1 MSTILECKNLSK
13 KYGRKQALDNIT
25 LSLESGKIIGLLGPN
40 GSGKTTLIKLINGL
54 LAPTGGKLFINGNT
68 PGVESKKIVSY
79 LPERTYLD
87 ETQKVSEAITLFE
100 DFYKDFDRSRAIS
113 MLEKLNIDS
122 NARIKTL
129 SKGTKEK
136 VQLILVMS
144 RRAKLYCLDEPIAGV
159 DPAARDYIL
168 STIINNYEPDS
179 TIIGTLTMLLIF
191 ALVIVISSIAIFTYI
206 YSGYHF
212 YKNVFT
218 DQGYLTNT
226 LPVTPSQLLLSK
238 ELAALLWLLIDVVVI
253 SISIFILVGSTELFS
268 NFSIFWRTLMRY
280 ASQTPLFTTLVIIAL
295 VLAPFLLIGILFFS
309 ITLGNLASSHKVL
322 ASIGA
327 YVGIYVVQQIFGLIQ
342 LVVWGYF
349 GSTTI
354 MRVNIYS
361 NNYSFGTFLN
371 PILITGL
378 IFNII
383 LIAVCWMGSKYI
395 MTKRLNLQ

>member
-100 DFYKDFDRSRAIS
+100 DFYEDFDRSRAIS

-129 SKGTKEK
+129 SKGT
-136 VQLILVMS
+136 MS

-179 TIIGTLTMLLIF
+179 TILISTHLISDVENILDEVVF
-191 ALVIVISSIAIFTYI
+191 IKNGHIVL
-206 YSGYHF
+206 
-212 YKNVFT
+212 KNDVEDIRFNQGKSVDVLFREVF
-218 DQGYLTNT
+218 
-226 LPVTPSQLLLSK
+226 K
-238 ELAALLWLLIDVVVI
+238 
-253 SISIFILVGSTELFS
+253 
-268 NFSIFWRTLMRY
+268 
-280 ASQTPLFTTLVIIAL
+280 
-295 VLAPFLLIGILFFS
+295 
-309 ITLGNLASSHKVL
+309 
-322 ASIGA
+322 
-327 YVGIYVVQQIFGLIQ
+327 
-342 LVVWGYF
+342 
-349 GSTTI
+349 
-354 MRVNIYS
+354 
-361 NNYSFGTFLN
+361 
-371 PILITGL
+371 
-378 IFNII
+378 
-383 LIAVCWMGSKYI
+383 C
-395 MTKRLNLQ
+395 